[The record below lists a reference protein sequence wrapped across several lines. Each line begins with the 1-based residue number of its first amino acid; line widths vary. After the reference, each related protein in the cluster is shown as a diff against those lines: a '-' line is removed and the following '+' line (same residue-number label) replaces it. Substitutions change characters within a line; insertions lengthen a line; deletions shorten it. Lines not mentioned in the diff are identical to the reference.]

1 MKERNLK
8 TEGMQ
13 RAYSLFEIKGMSDD
27 EDQYVIEGIATTPE
41 PDRYGDIV
49 EPKGANFKLPIPLLW
64 QHKRDQPI
72 GQVIDAKITD
82 KGIYVKCQIAKIKEP
97 GRLKD
102 RLDEAWQSIKHG
114 LVKAFSIGFDPTEY
128 SQMKDT
134 YSYHFLKWDWLE
146 LSAVTLPANADCDIQ
161 TVKSIDTETRAALG
175 QTRSPVARRDT
186 TAGASA
192 KSTPPIKKETLMKT
206 LQERIADFMAA
217 RQKCI
222 DDITL
227 ITAKS
232 VETGETISAED
243 AETLTGLEKSLQTLD
258 TTINA
263 LKRSEALQVSKGV
276 ELDGAGGTTTVQR
289 GSAVS
294 LPAGARISV
303 EAEKL
308 EKGIAFARFVRCMAM
323 AHGRASDAHE
333 IAKAHYPQMAPL
345 HNILKAA
352 VAAGSTTDAN
362 FAGNLVEYNL
372 YAADFIDYLRP
383 QTIIGK
389 FGQNGIPG
397 LFEVPF
403 NIEIIRQTSGGSG
416 YWVGQGKP
424 TPLTKFDFDR
434 VQLGYTK
441 LGNIAVLTKEQ
452 VRFSNP
458 KADMLV
464 RDAVAKALIAKSDS
478 DFLNPSVAA
487 VANVSPASLTN
498 GLSAIQATGT
508 DADAVRADLRVLMQ
522 TFVTANLALASGVFV
537 MTAGRAL
544 SLSLMRNALGQKEF
558 PDITMLGGRL
568 EGLPVI
574 TSQYLPNS
582 VSGGDMVVLMD
593 ASEVYL
599 ADDGQVTV
607 DASDQVSLE
616 MNDAPT
622 QNSLA
627 GTGASMV
634 SMWQS
639 GTIAMKAERYIN
651 WAKRRSAAVA
661 YVDNC
666 HWGE

>member
-1 MKERNLK
+1 MNQRNLK

-13 RAYSLFEIKGMSDD
+13 RAYSMFVVKATSDD
-27 EDQYVIEGIATTPE
+27 EDEYVIEGIATTPE
-41 PDRYGDIV
+41 PDRYGDKV

-72 GQVIDAKITD
+72 GHVVEAKITD
-82 KGIYVKCQIAKIKEP
+82 TGIYVKCKIVKIKEP

-114 LVKAFSIGFDPTEY
+114 LVRAFSIGFDPTEY
-128 SQMKDT
+128 SQIKDT

-186 TAGASA
+186 PAGASA
-192 KSTPPIKKETLMKT
+192 NSTPPIKKETLMKT

-243 AETLTGLEKSLQTLD
+243 AETLTTLEKSLQTLD

-276 ELDGAGGTTTVQR
+276 ELDGNGNNPVQR
-289 GSAVS
+289 SSAVN
-294 LPAGARISV
+294 LNPGARISV
-303 EAEKL
+303 ESEKL
-308 EKGIAFARFVRCMAM
+308 DKGVAFARFVRCMAM

-333 IAKAHYPQMAPL
+333 IAKAHYPQMTPL
-345 HNILKAA
+345 HTILKAA
-352 VAAGSTTDAN
+352 VTAGSTTDTTW
-362 FAGNLVEYNL
+362 AGNLVEYNL

-403 NIEIIRQTSGGSG
+403 NVEIIRQTSGGSG

-498 GLSAIQATGT
+498 GVTPNQGTGI
-508 DADAVRADLRVLMQ
+508 DADAVRTDLRILMQ
-522 TFVTANLALASGVFV
+522 TFVTANLSLASGVFI

-544 SLSLMRNALGQKEF
+544 ALSLMRNALGQKEF

-616 MNDAPT
+616 MSDAPT

-661 YVDNC
+661 YADNV